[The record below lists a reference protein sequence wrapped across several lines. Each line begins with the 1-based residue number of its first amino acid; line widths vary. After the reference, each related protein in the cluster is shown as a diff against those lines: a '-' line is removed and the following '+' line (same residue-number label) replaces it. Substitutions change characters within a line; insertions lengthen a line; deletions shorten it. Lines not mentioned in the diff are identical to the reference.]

1 MKPTPTLTDHC
12 IRRMDK
18 RGLRLFDAL
27 IIKYGVCKN
36 GVFLLT
42 RSQVEKNI
50 RRLRHW
56 LRKHQLRHFQKRA
69 SQVRY
74 IIQRLSKLANCIAF
88 VSSVGEIITTYRA
101 NKCKRRKFAQGE
113 CRVNDRRRG

>member
-1 MKPTPTLTDHC
+1 MKPTLTDHC

-18 RGLRLFDAL
+18 RGLRLFDAPI

-56 LRKHQLRHFQKRA
+56 LSKHQLRHFQKRA
-69 SQVRY
+69 NRVRY
-74 IIQRLSKLANCIAF
+74 IIHRLDKLANWITF
-88 VSSVGEIITTYRA
+88 VSSVGKIITTYRT
-101 NKCKRRKFAQGE
+101 NKRGRRKFAQGKY
-113 CRVNDRRRG
+113 RVHDKGQG